1 MEVGRATG
9 LARLRF
15 LFTGRV
21 GLEFRWRCCV
31 TVHRIYNSDWFVDW
45 LKLSVVRAEDDLIG
59 RVASVQV
66 CGAVELSDFDELL
79 ADVWLLCRPSF
90 LGTLLH
96 ILLSRVLLFGSP
108 HCCCIVSG

>member
-31 TVHRIYNSDWFVDW
+31 TVHRIYDSNWFVDW

-59 RVASVQV
+59 RVVSVQV
-66 CGAVELSDFDELL
+66 CGAVELGDIDELL
-79 ADVWLLCRPSF
+79 ADVRLLCRPSV

-96 ILLSRVLLFGSP
+96 ILLGRVLLFGSSQ
-108 HCCCIVSG
+108 CCGIVSG